1 MNLILGAG
9 LSGLSCSYH
18 LGHEKCLILEKN
30 LHAFGHLHAEH
41 RDGFTWDQGPHVSFT
56 KHDYVRDLFAQSVGD
71 EFEEYAIKASN
82 YYKGHWID
90 HPAQSSLYQLPK
102 DLRDACVSSFL
113 ESRSSTGSKP
123 VPTNYA
129 EWLEQAMGAKFS
141 ATFPAAYTR
150 KYWTREP
157 GDLTTEWIGQRVFY
171 PKIEDVVEGSK
182 GPLDRK
188 THYITKIRYPKKGGY
203 QSFVHNLAEKANI
216 QFGATVC
223 QIDLVEKCVFTSD
236 GTRYPYDRLVNTL
249 PLPVFVSMCKQA
261 TPAILEASRQLSCS
275 QLMIVN
281 VTAPHSTMRPENW
294 MYVYDED
301 KLCTRINCTEKLT
314 SGNAPAGNT
323 GVQAEVYF
331 SRHKPLLLKP
341 SEVIERVKKE
351 LVEMG
356 LIDENAYCAGRV
368 NASTAYAPW
377 ANVIFDHQTRPA
389 LGIIW
394 DWLTG
399 YGMMREAD
407 DLHPLTDW
415 DKIDMTDFGP
425 VVMAGRFGQWKY
437 YWTDDCVLR
446 GKAIGEAVN

>member
-18 LGHEKCLILEKN
+18 LGHENCIILEKS
-30 LHAFGHLHAEH
+30 LHAFGHLHAEY

-56 KHDYVRDLFAQSVGD
+56 KHDYVRELFANSVGG

-90 HPAQSSLYQLPK
+90 HPAQSSLYQLPA
-102 DLRDACVSSFL
+102 DLRAACVSSFL
-113 ESRSSTGSKP
+113 ESRSSGLSNS
-123 VPTNYA
+123 VPANYA
-129 EWLEQAMGAKFS
+129 EWLERAMGAKF
-141 ATFPAAYTR
+141 ADTFPAAYTR

-157 GDLTTEWIGQRVFY
+157 RELTTEWIGQRVFY
-171 PKIEDVVEGSK
+171 PEIDDVLQGSK

-203 QSFVHNLAEKANI
+203 QSFVKSLADNANI
-216 QFGATVC
+216 LFGAEVC
-223 QIDLVEKCVFTSD
+223 QVDLIEKCVFTTD
-236 GTRYPYDRLVNTL
+236 GSRYPYSRLVNTL
-249 PLPVFVSMCKQA
+249 PLPVFISMCKQA
-261 TPAILEASRQLSCS
+261 TPPVLEACRQLSCS

-281 VTAPHSTMRPENW
+281 VTAPHPTKRPENW

-301 KLCTRINCTEKLT
+301 KLSTRINCTEKLT
-314 SGNAPAGNT
+314 LGNAPVGKT

-331 SRHKPLLLKP
+331 SRHKPLLLNP
-341 SEVIERVKKE
+341 SEVVERVKKE

-356 LIDENAYCAGRV
+356 LVEEDAYRKGLV
-368 NASTAYAPW
+368 NASTSYAPW

-389 LGIIW
+389 LCVIW
-394 DWLTG
+394 DWLAG
-399 YGMMREAD
+399 YGLTRESD

-415 DKIDMTDFGP
+415 EKISKAERGP

-437 YWTDDCVLR
+437 YWTDDCVMR
-446 GKAIGEAVN
+446 GKHIF